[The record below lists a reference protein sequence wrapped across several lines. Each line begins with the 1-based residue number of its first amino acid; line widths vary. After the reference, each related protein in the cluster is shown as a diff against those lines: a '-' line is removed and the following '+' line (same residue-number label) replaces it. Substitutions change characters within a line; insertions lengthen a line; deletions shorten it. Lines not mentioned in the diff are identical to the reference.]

1 MQHTPSFRNLA
12 VAVAFALL
20 TALALLFPAA
30 ANAGNFDFDA
40 AYDYVREVNPN
51 IKPATIRT
59 SLWAVKETS
68 RLLGISP
75 TLLLAIM
82 KVEST
87 FYPDARSPRGAQG
100 LTQVMPRWHG
110 DKLQDA
116 KAIYGTD
123 SLRNPFVASY
133 AGARVYL
140 EYLDQAKGNRRVA
153 LTRYNGGGKTYADT
167 VLREEARIR
176 QALRNV

>member
-1 MQHTPSFRNLA
+1 MQYRNLFRNLFLSLA
-12 VAVAFALL
+12 TVLSLAFAPG
-20 TALALLFPAA
+20 AH
-30 ANAGNFDFDA
+30 AGNFDFDA
-40 AYDYVREVNPN
+40 AYAYVSAVNPTL
-51 IKPATIRT
+51 PPSTIRT
-59 SLWAVKETS
+59 SLWAVRETS

-87 FYPDARSPRGAQG
+87 FYPDARSPKGAQG
-100 LTQVMPRWHG
+100 LTQVIPRWHS

-116 KAIYGTD
+116 KALYGTD